1 MGYNYAIVSE
11 VVGVKK
17 MKMNRVILLS
27 LFVLVLLATSAS
39 AVLQV
44 GTLTVGSST
53 SDVSNPNHDSSS
65 SQVINLTGTLTV
77 TNNGTFTVTNLGI
90 DSVTAVSTFG
100 SDIVLSTVGIDSSP
114 TSLAPNASGTI
125 TFRVKAPKNLDAV
138 DSNLAAVAFKVGSL
152 VVNATENGT
161 KITSSSVDINM
172 QRKNQ
177 LTIKSVK
184 WKIGGKSQT
193 ADEENDE
200 VKDVK
205 PGDKVRVEFEIENE
219 YSDSANVDIDD
230 VEFKIK
236 SLESKLDLDED
247 DDFDISSDDTQT
259 GSFEF
264 DVDEDTDDGTYNVE
278 MTLSGKDDFNAK
290 HGQKV
295 KIRFKVERES
305 HEVAIKSTTLSPD
318 KVGCEATNVR
328 LLVSYVNIG
337 KSDEDEVAIEIDS
350 PKLNNFNKK
359 ITDIQ
364 LDEDDGDSSLFN
376 ILIPAALES
385 GAYTIDVKTFY
396 DQSKLSDNQAV
407 VLNVNCDKPGVKP
420 ITSTGTSKQSATL
433 SLTSNKIDVKQGGS
447 TSLGVNVVNTG
458 SQEATFTV
466 NVDADWANS
475 VGSKSVTL
483 TPGATSS
490 VVFNLVAKDDA
501 KAGQN
506 SAVVEVKAGNSV
518 VTSQAV
524 DVSVESSNVEAK
536 QISDASSFFK
546 ENSTA
551 IWIIADIVLILIAI
565 GLLKVLFFRKSPPRT
580 F

>member
-1 MGYNYAIVSE
+1 
-11 VVGVKK
+11 

>member
-1 MGYNYAIVSE
+1 
-11 VVGVKK
+11 
-17 MKMNRVILLS
+17 MKMNRIILLS
-27 LFVLVLLATSAS
+27 LFVLVLLATSVS
-39 AVLQV
+39 AALQV

-53 SDVSNPNHDSSS
+53 SDVSNPNHDSTS

-100 SDIVLSTVGIDSSP
+100 SDILLSTVGIDSAP
-114 TSLAPNASGTI
+114 TSLAAGASGTI
-125 TFRVKAPKNLDAV
+125 TFRVKAPKNLAAV

-184 WKIGGKSQT
+184 WKVRGKSQT

-200 VKDVK
+200 VEDVK
-205 PGDKVRVEFEIENE
+205 PGDNVRIEFELENE

-230 VEFKIK
+230 VEFKVK

-278 MTLSGKDDFNAK
+278 LTLSGKDDFNAK

-305 HEVAIKSTTLSPD
+305 HEIAIKSTTLSPD
-318 KVGCEATNVR
+318 KVGCEASNAR

-337 KSDEDEVAIEIDS
+337 KSDEDEVAIEIDA
-350 PKLNNFNKK
+350 PKLNFNKK
-359 ITDIQ
+359 IIDIE

-376 ILIPAALES
+376 IPILAALES
-385 GAYTIDVKTFY
+385 GAYTIEVRTFY

-407 VLNVNCDKPGVKP
+407 VLNVNCDKPGVKT
-420 ITSTGTSKQSATL
+420 ITGTTGTSKQSATL
-433 SLTSNKIDVKQGGS
+433 SLASSKIDVKQGGS

-458 SQEATFTV
+458 NQEATFTV

-483 TPGATSS
+483 TSGATSS

-501 KAGQN
+501 KLGQN
-506 SAVVEVKAGNSV
+506 SAVVEIKAGNSV

-524 DVSVESSNVEAK
+524 DVSVESSKVEAK
-536 QISDASSFFK
+536 EVSDASSFFK
-546 ENSTA
+546 ENNTA

-565 GLLKVLFFRKSPPRT
+565 GLVKVLFFRKSPPRT